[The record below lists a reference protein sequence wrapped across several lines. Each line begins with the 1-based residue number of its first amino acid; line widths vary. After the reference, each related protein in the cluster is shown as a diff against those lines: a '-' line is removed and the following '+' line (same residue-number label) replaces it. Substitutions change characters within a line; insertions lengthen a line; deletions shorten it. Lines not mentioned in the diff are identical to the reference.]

1 MVNNLLIVSFS
12 FLPRMGTDF
21 VFRTTNLTNY
31 ALAPLVLAS
40 GMKTLGS
47 IADSCE
53 RSNAAKSVFSV
64 LSVCDLKKSL
74 RFLRS
79 QRETKIVVC
88 VRQKNIRARKHPALH
103 KAL

>member
-1 MVNNLLIVSFS
+1 MFLLLAS
-12 FLPRMGTDF
+12 RDF
-21 VFRTTNLTNY
+21 VSHRLHRIHRITHRK
-31 ALAPLVLAS
+31 LACAS

-53 RSNAAKSVFSV
+53 QSNAAKSVFSV

-79 QRETKIVVC
+79 LRETKIVVC

>member
-21 VFRTTNLTNY
+21 VFRTTNLTNFTNY

-64 LSVCDLKKSL
+64 LSV
-74 RFLRS
+74 
-79 QRETKIVVC
+79 
-88 VRQKNIRARKHPALH
+88 
-103 KAL
+103 